1 MFVTEGIFRKEVG
14 LELGLEEWIVLQG
27 SRGGRGQ
34 QSLSFGKR
42 VGHAKRRLLRM

>member
-1 MFVTEGIFRKEVG
+1 MFVTEGIFRKEV
-14 LELGLEEWIVLQG
+14 GLEEWIVLQG

-34 QSLSFGKR
+34 QSLSLGKR